1 MSQKIPETDYFS
13 NAERDSLEEITAL
26 HRGAFCQS
34 SFWCIYYYDSN
45 KSTGKETGKTHLC
58 SVQFL
63 GWNFFWRFLQQDS
76 SRSESFTL
84 TFLP

>member
-34 SFWCIYYYDSN
+34 SFHTVQNGRVILD
-45 KSTGKETGKTHLC
+45 KLPSTFDT
-58 SVQFL
+58 
-63 GWNFFWRFLQQDS
+63 
-76 SRSESFTL
+76 
-84 TFLP
+84 